1 MMAVVV
7 DFFILTVQVFGHIL
21 HALIQWV
28 KKPREKLVRNNI
40 CLITGAAS
48 ANGIGRLFALEFAR
62 RGAILVLWDV
72 DAEGNESTAQEVRKL
87 GAKAYTY
94 TCDVSRKEVVY
105 GAADCVRREVGH
117 VSILVNNA
125 GIVSGKSILQC
136 PDEQLERTM
145 RTNCHAHF
153 WTVKAFLPQM
163 IKRGHGHIV
172 TIAGS
177 LGLFA
182 TGYLE
187 DYCASQFAVVGFHE
201 ALSHEL
207 KVKRIDSVKTT
218 LVCPYFIDTG
228 MFHGCGIRQELEGL
242 LSPLKPDHFVK
253 TAVQGILR
261 NQHMICIPRVIY
273 FVAIS
278 KNLLPWDVQVLIQNF
293 LGLDKCI
300 PQKATY
306 HHSAARRC

>member
-94 TCDVSRKEVVY
+94 TCD
-105 GAADCVRREVGH
+105 
-117 VSILVNNA
+117 
-125 GIVSGKSILQC
+125 
-136 PDEQLERTM
+136 
-145 RTNCHAHF
+145 
-153 WTVKAFLPQM
+153 TVKAFLPQM

-278 KNLLPWDVQVLIQNF
+278 KNFTNAGTENLCRLLHRQQASLLPWDVQVLIQNF

>member
-1 MMAVVV
+1 MAVVV

-153 WTVKAFLPQM
+153 WV
-163 IKRGHGHIV
+163 
-172 TIAGS
+172 S
-177 LGLFA
+177 
-182 TGYLE
+182 
-187 DYCASQFAVVGFHE
+187 
-201 ALSHEL
+201 
-207 KVKRIDSVKTT
+207 TT
-218 LVCPYFIDTG
+218 LCHTHCWLYVPSEQKVEFGTCKSNTVANFR
-228 MFHGCGIRQELEGL
+228 HAGL
-242 LSPLKPDHFVK
+242 
-253 TAVQGILR
+253 A
-261 NQHMICIPRVIY
+261 
-273 FVAIS
+273 
-278 KNLLPWDVQVLIQNF
+278 
-293 LGLDKCI
+293 
-300 PQKATY
+300 
-306 HHSAARRC
+306 